1 MIDHAILKINPK
13 AEFSINGSLD
23 NLDDA
28 NIVWYQK
35 SDTSLSRPFDI
46 SSSDSYLSLYN
57 PSLIYEI
64 NFIGDTLLK
73 IDTKN
78 EILHHELTKD
88 INNNMTNII
97 NTFYNIDFNI
107 PLLLESKIGSNW
119 LDTKEIM

>member
-1 MIDHAILKINPK
+1 MDPGIQLL
-13 AEFSINGSLD
+13 LD
-23 NLDDA
+23 DDA

-64 NFIGDTLLK
+64 NFTGDTLLK

-78 EILHHELTKD
+78 EIYIMSLQRIL
-88 INNNMTNII
+88 II
-97 NTFYNIDFNI
+97 T
-107 PLLLESKIGSNW
+107 LLL
-119 LDTKEIM
+119 